1 MIHIC
6 HRGYQRYVLGLVL
19 RSRFRRKRFA
29 PFFLR
34 HAPIRCRC
42 TAVPDW
48 GVTHC
53 PNICDTFLGEQM
65 FEAIWIRDQTD
76 RASRHSKN
84 KCFIVSSLWQKQQ
97 ILLPFHFRLAR
108 LSFVNITPRRRYQ
121 NRSLL

>member
-42 TAVPDW
+42 TAVPDR
-48 GVTHC
+48 GVTVHVLLWIKE
-53 PNICDTFLGEQM
+53 NIVYD
-65 FEAIWIRDQTD
+65 IDKI
-76 RASRHSKN
+76 
-84 KCFIVSSLWQKQQ
+84 I
-97 ILLPFHFRLAR
+97 
-108 LSFVNITPRRRYQ
+108 
-121 NRSLL
+121 